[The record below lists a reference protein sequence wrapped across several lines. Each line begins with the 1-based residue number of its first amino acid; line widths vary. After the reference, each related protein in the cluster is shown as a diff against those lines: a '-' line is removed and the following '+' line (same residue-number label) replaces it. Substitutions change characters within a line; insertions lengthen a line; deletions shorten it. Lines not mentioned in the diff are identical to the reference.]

1 MQDGT
6 PPLENEETSLTS
18 GALGEAVRSLREG
31 QGLSVRTLAKRA
43 GFSPSFI
50 SQVEHGLASP
60 SIASMEKIAR
70 ELGVSLSR
78 FFAGEVVS
86 ADRPVIVRA
95 GEGEELASA
104 WSQARVR
111 SLSPSWAGRQL
122 SPMTL
127 TVEPGGRSGGTP
139 SSHQGEAFAYVL
151 EGSGVLRLVDEVVR
165 LGAGDAVHLPPGTEH
180 GWENPGNA
188 PVTLLLVTSGE

>member
-1 MQDGT
+1 MHDGI
-6 PPLENEETSLTS
+6 PPVDREETHLTS
-18 GALGEAVRSLREG
+18 NGLGDAVRSLREG

-70 ELGVSLSR
+70 AMGVSLSR
-78 FFAGEVVS
+78 FFAGEVDT

-95 GEGEELASA
+95 GEGEELRSA

-111 SLSPSWAGRQL
+111 SLSPSWTGVQL
-122 SPMTL
+122 SPVEL
-127 TVEPGGRSGGTP
+127 TVEPGGRSGGTQ
-139 SSHQGEAFAYVL
+139 SSHPGEAFAYVL
-151 EGSGVLRLVDEVVR
+151 EGTVVLRLAEDVYE
-165 LGAGDAVHLPPGTEH
+165 LHAGDAVHLTIGTAH
-180 GWENPGNA
+180 VWENPGEVA
-188 PVTLLLVTSGE
+188 LKLLLVTSGT